1 MLQLVN
7 SFNKFVIV
15 SLLLIFAT
23 TGSYATVIL
32 DGFGNA
38 TTVTGV
44 IVGAPRMMS
53 VLVLALSTKSS
64 GSPPPVPLPTFVG
77 NFSGTQSAI
86 DAIRARLNLAAVALV
101 ADGAGASSMFIAV
114 VYDYDDVSTSFSSF
128 SSVSTGVP
136 PLPWGPS
143 QNNEFVSVVS
153 NAAFTAANVEVPE
166 PGMLVLFDFGL
177 AGIGFARRR
186 AVR

>member
-1 MLQLVN
+1 
-7 SFNKFVIV
+7 
-15 SLLLIFAT
+15 
-23 TGSYATVIL
+23 
-32 DGFGNA
+32 
-38 TTVTGV
+38 
-44 IVGAPRMMS
+44 
-53 VLVLALSTKSS
+53 
-64 GSPPPVPLPTFVG
+64 VG
-77 NFSGTQSAI
+77 NISGAQSAI
-86 DAIRARLNLAAVALV
+86 DAIRAQLNLAAVALV

-114 VYDYDDVSTSFSSF
+114 VYNYDDVSTSFSSF

-153 NAAFTAANVEVPE
+153 NAAFTAASVEVPE
-166 PGMLVLFDFGL
+166 PGMLVLFVFGL